1 MTAKIKLN
9 AASGGGSVSLKA
21 PSTTTSN
28 AAVEL
33 QLPVADGTNGQVL
46 KTDGSG
52 NLSFAADTGG
62 KILQV
67 VTAEL
72 SSQASFTSNTHADIG
87 LSASITPTSA
97 SNKILVEYNLNIDFQ
112 RAGSGNYEANAS
124 IQVLRNS
131 TVILPPFSYGNSPQ
145 STGSGSGHGDY
156 FMSSGEGGVEVGTFF
171 RFRNGYKL
179 IDSPNTT
186 SSTTYKLQGAIGNS
200 STLYIN
206 RTDSA
211 SQTPKSNIILME
223 VAA

>member
-1 MTAKIKLN
+1 MSKIQTNQIQHTQNGAAVFTLPTSDGSSGQFLKTN
-9 AASGGGSVSLKA
+9 ASGA
-21 PSTTTSN
+21 
-28 AAVEL
+28 
-33 QLPVADGTNGQVL
+33 
-46 KTDGSG
+46 
-52 NLSFAADTGG
+52 LSFASGG

-72 SSQASFTSNTHADIG
+72 TSQASFTSTTHADLG

-97 SNKILVEYNLNIDFQ
+97 CNKILVEYNVYVNFY
-112 RAGSGNYEANAS
+112 RSGSGMYEANAS
-124 IQVLRNS
+124 IQVLRGS
-131 TVILPPFSYGNSPQ
+131 TVILPPYSLGNSPQ
-145 STGSGSGHGDY
+145 STGSGYGHSDY
-156 FMSSGEGGVEVGTFF
+156 FMSSGEGGVELGTFF
-171 RFRNGYKL
+171 RFRHGYKL
-179 IDSPNTT
+179 IDTPNTT